1 MSETRINELNK
12 IGQSVWLDNI
22 NRAMLESGKLK
33 ERIGLGL
40 RGMTSNPSIFNNA
53 VSKSNDYDDEIVA
66 LSKAGKS
73 VMEIYDELTVRD
85 IQDAADMYKAIY
97 EESDGLDGYVSLEVD
112 PRLASKAQ
120 ETIDEAMRLY
130 QKVDRPNVMF
140 KVPATPEGLEA
151 VEELIAAGVN
161 INVTLIFSMDQYF
174 RTAEAYSRG
183 MKRWISTAGDPR
195 VVASVASVF
204 VSRIDSAVDKMLE
217 AKAAEAG
224 DQAEKD
230 RILALKGKAA
240 VANSALIYKEYL
252 DIISSGDF
260 DSGGE
265 EGVRPQRVLWGS
277 TSTKNPEYP
286 DLKYVTELI
295 GKGTV
300 NTMPD
305 NTFEAFLDHGEAKV
319 VLGPDVSGHQ
329 KVIDELA
336 VLGIDIDKVN
346 ADLLEDGVVKF
357 EQAFESLLEA
367 IKSKMVAQ

>member
-1 MSETRINELNK
+1 MPETKIHALNK
-12 IGQSVWLDNI
+12 AGQSVWLDNI
-22 NRAMLESGKLK
+22 NRSMLKSGKLK

-53 VSKSNDYDDEIVA
+53 VSKSNDYDDEIIA
-66 LSKAGKS
+66 LSKAGKN
-73 VMEIYDELTVRD
+73 VMEIYDELTVKD
-85 IQDAADMYKAIY
+85 IRDAADLYKAVY
-97 EESDGLDGYVSLEVD
+97 DDSDGLDGYVSLEVD
-112 PRLASKAQ
+112 PRLAGKAQ
-120 ETIDEAMRLY
+120 ETVDEALRLY

-140 KVPATPEGLEA
+140 KVPATPEGFEA

-161 INVTLIFSMDQYF
+161 VNITLIFSMDQYV
-174 RTAEAYSRG
+174 RTTDAYCRG
-183 MKRWISTAGDPR
+183 MKRWISGAGEPG

-217 AKAAEAG
+217 ARAAEAG
-224 DQAEKD
+224 DQAEKN
-230 RILALKGKAA
+230 RILSLKGKAA
-240 VANSALIYKEYL
+240 VANSALIYKKYL
-252 DIISSGDF
+252 DVLSSGNF
-260 DSGGE
+260 ASGGDK
-265 EGVRPQRVLWGS
+265 GVRPQRVLWGS
-277 TSTKNPEYP
+277 TSTKDPSYP

-305 NTFEAFLDHGEAKV
+305 GTFEAFLDHGEAQV
-319 VLGPDVSGHQ
+319 VLGPDVSDHR
-329 KVIDELA
+329 KVIDDLA
-336 VLGIDIDKVN
+336 ALGIDINKVN

>member
-1 MSETRINELNK
+1 MPDTTINALNK
-12 IGQSVWLDNI
+12 AGQSVWLDNI
-22 NRAMLESGKLK
+22 NRSMLKSGKLK

-85 IQDAADMYKAIY
+85 IRDAADMYKAVF
-97 EESDGLDGYVSLEVD
+97 EESDGVDGYVSLEVD
-112 PRLASKAQ
+112 PRLALKAQ

-140 KVPATPEGLEA
+140 KVPATPEGFDA
-151 VEELIAAGVN
+151 IEELIAAGVN
-161 INVTLIFSMDQYF
+161 VNITLIFSQDQYAK
-174 RTAEAYSRG
+174 TTDAYCRG
-183 MKRWISTAGDPR
+183 MKRWVGAAGDPDL
-195 VVASVASVF
+195 VASVASVF
-204 VSRIDSAVDKMLE
+204 VSRIDSAVDKMLV
-217 AKAAEAG
+217 AKAEEAG

-230 RILALKGKAA
+230 RILSLKGKAA
-240 VANSALIYKEYL
+240 VANSALIYRKYL
-252 DIISSGDF
+252 DVLSSGDF
-260 DSGGE
+260 ASGGDK
-265 EGVRPQRVLWGS
+265 GVRPQRVLWGS
-277 TSTKNPEYP
+277 TSTKDPSYP

-305 NTFEAFLDHGEAKV
+305 DTFEAFLDHGEAKV
-319 VLGPDVSGHQ
+319 VLGPDVSDSH
-329 KVIDELA
+329 KVVDDLA
-336 VLGIDIDKVN
+336 GLGIDIDKVN
-346 ADLLEDGVVKF
+346 ANLLEEGVAKF

-367 IKSKMVAQ
+367 IKSKMVTP